1 MRGLN
6 TFNSEQNLTLDLFE
20 TKKTLDVNDA
30 AKKLSV
36 STATIRNWVKLGR
49 IKKINTSGKK
59 LLFEEHEVE
68 KLLSDII
75 TGKSDK
81 LTKRRNKKAIK
92 GLNLYSDYIEDDGK
106 NILIGSEL
114 VKKDFALY
122 NAPHSD
128 TYPDTNLHPDPH
140 SNLHP
145 NPHPDLH
152 TNQHPDLHPDP
163 TPYPEKNIRILIATL
178 ALKLYLQ
185 SAKLPYISLQVFIA
199 QNKND
204 CISKLLRE
212 LLRNIDISQL
222 GTYQNVPTPTF
233 IPYQDFLG
241 FIYISVSNISYRK
254 STGSY
259 FTPIN
264 IVNKLLDSVKT
275 STQFNNG
282 NIIDLCC
289 GTGNFLL
296 ASLKRGASIERLY
309 GNDIDEI
316 SVSIAKLNFCIN
328 GINNINTLNEHI
340 RKVDSLLNRD
350 TRKYDLVIGNPPW
363 GYVYSETEIDKL
375 LDSYKTA
382 SKKGSESYDLFME
395 LSLNI
400 INQNGLIA
408 YVLPEAILNVKAH
421 QKIRCFIKNT
431 SSIKFVSYI
440 GNPFTGVA
448 CPCILII
455 LKKDGEGSTLGCNIE
470 TNNLRFTIHKNR
482 DLSEEYWNFNLS
494 DEDVD
499 CLEKLTNVKNGFT
512 LKNQADFALGI
523 VTGANKKYISNT
535 KNSQNE
541 MILKGSNLH
550 KYYFDNSNSY
560 IHFAPNTFQQVAPIE
575 MYRANEKLI
584 YRFICEAPVF
594 SYDAN
599 QTLSLNS
606 ANILIPHVKGI
617 SMKYILAIL
626 NSRTITYWCRKKY
639 NSVKLLRS
647 HIEEIPF
654 PTPSSEEQNTIVK
667 LVDNLLS
674 LENHCTLDKTTLYN
688 EIEEHVMRL
697 YNLNNSEKE
706 LINSF
711 SSQFDSFLK

>member
-6 TFNSEQNLTLDLFE
+6 TFNSEQNLTLDLLE
-20 TKKTLDVNDA
+20 AEKTLDVNET

-92 GLNLYSDYIEDDGK
+92 GLNLYADYIEDDGK

-114 VKKDFALY
+114 VKKDSALY
-122 NAPHSD
+122 TAIHTDLHTD
-128 TYPDTNLHPDPH
+128 TYPDQDPNQDQYPD
-140 SNLHP
+140 
-145 NPHPDLH
+145 
-152 TNQHPDLHPDP
+152 
-163 TPYPEKNIRILIATL
+163 PYPEKNIRILIATL

-212 LLRNIDISQL
+212 LLHNIDISQL

-241 FIYISVSNISYRK
+241 FIYISVSSISYRK

-264 IVNKLLDSVKT
+264 IVNKLLDSVKA

-316 SVSIAKLNFCIN
+316 SVSIAKLNLCIN

-363 GYVYSETEIDKL
+363 GYVYSETEINKL
-375 LDSYKTA
+375 LNSYKTA

-448 CPCILII
+448 CPCILIV
-455 LKKDGEGSTLGCNIE
+455 LKKDGEGSTIGCNIE
-470 TNNLRFTIHKNR
+470 TNNLRFTINKNR
-482 DLSEEYWNFNLS
+482 DLSEEYWNFDLS

-535 KNSQNE
+535 KNPQNE

-560 IHFAPNTFQQVAPIE
+560 IHFVPNTFQQVAPIE
-575 MYRANEKLI
+575 MYRAKEKLI

-606 ANILIPHVKGI
+606 ANILIPHVTGI

-706 LINSF
+706 IINSF

>member
-6 TFNSEQNLTLDLFE
+6 TFNSEQNLTLDLLE
-20 TKKTLDVNDA
+20 AEKTLDVNET

-92 GLNLYSDYIEDDGK
+92 GLNLYADYIEDDGK

-114 VKKDFALY
+114 VKKDSALY
-122 NAPHSD
+122 TSIHNTLHTD
-128 TYPDTNLHPDPH
+128 TYPNQDQYPD
-140 SNLHP
+140 
-145 NPHPDLH
+145 
-152 TNQHPDLHPDP
+152 
-163 TPYPEKNIRILIATL
+163 PYPEKNIRILIATL

-212 LLRNIDISQL
+212 LLHNIDISQL
-222 GTYQNVPTPTF
+222 GTYQNAPTPTF

-241 FIYISVSNISYRK
+241 FIYISVSSISYRK

-264 IVNKLLDSVKT
+264 IVNKLLDSVKA

-316 SVSIAKLNFCIN
+316 SVSIAKLNLCIN

-363 GYVYSETEIDKL
+363 GYVYSETEINKL
-375 LDSYKTA
+375 LNSYKTA

-448 CPCILII
+448 CPCILIV
-455 LKKDGEGSTLGCNIE
+455 LKKDGEGSTIGCNIE
-470 TNNLRFTIHKNR
+470 TNDLRFTINKNR
-482 DLSEEYWNFNLS
+482 DLSEEYWNFDLS

-523 VTGANKKYISNT
+523 VTGANKTYISNT
-535 KNSQNE
+535 KNPQNE

-550 KYYFDNSNSY
+550 KYYFDNSDSY
-560 IHFAPNTFQQVAPIE
+560 IHFVPNTFQQVAPIE
-575 MYRANEKLI
+575 MYRA
-584 YRFICEAPVF
+584 
-594 SYDAN
+594 
-599 QTLSLNS
+599 
-606 ANILIPHVKGI
+606 
-617 SMKYILAIL
+617 
-626 NSRTITYWCRKKY
+626 KK
-639 NSVKLLRS
+639 S
-647 HIEEIPF
+647 
-654 PTPSSEEQNTIVK
+654 
-667 LVDNLLS
+667 
-674 LENHCTLDKTTLYN
+674 
-688 EIEEHVMRL
+688 
-697 YNLNNSEKE
+697 
-706 LINSF
+706 
-711 SSQFDSFLK
+711 